1 MQRLTYVVFITTTE
15 KDSASRRQPCVLPA
29 QLAISLVHQSRS
41 QTNDCGLWS
50 WNEKMCPHAY
60 KIRKWRPTRRT
71 LQHQR
76 RLDIVCSHT

>member
-60 KIRKWRPTRRT
+60 KITACNIKYRVCTYRQAERT
-71 LQHQR
+71 
-76 RLDIVCSHT
+76 I